1 MLRTFVSSDPL
12 QKLNLSPPVKAHV
25 FVTLGKFHLKP
36 SIKCVSQFRKIMNQF
51 LILLLGISR
60 VVAKVLCTLAVQ
72 DCSFWWAGAF
82 CMGCKDILY
91 FMSPLKPVN
100 HSKAVFV
107 FVRKIVS
114 SEWRF
119 GQTVHCY
126 SCKGVRNFWWPSH

>member
-1 MLRTFVSSDPL
+1 MLITFVSSDPL

-60 VVAKVLCTLAVQ
+60 VVAKVLCTPAVQ

-91 FMSPLKPVN
+91 FYVSIKTSESYQSCFCLCQEN
-100 HSKAVFV
+100 CVF
-107 FVRKIVS
+107 RMKI
-114 SEWRF
+114 
-119 GQTVHCY
+119 
-126 SCKGVRNFWWPSH
+126 WPNSALLLLQGS